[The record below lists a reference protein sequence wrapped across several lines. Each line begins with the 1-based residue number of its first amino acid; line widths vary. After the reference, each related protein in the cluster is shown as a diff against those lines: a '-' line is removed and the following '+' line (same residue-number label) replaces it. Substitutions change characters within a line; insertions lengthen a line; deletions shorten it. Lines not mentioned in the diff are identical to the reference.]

1 MPENNILQNGGEIKR
16 DENMDLLSLLNDK
29 PEEDDGIGDD
39 TTIELSPLDKAKQEK
54 AKRQSGLIVDNKD
67 LYKENEPLR
76 QLSDSDERRD
86 DIANYAKSLDDL
98 SDLASKYVYPKP
110 KNQLEDAQLMMAL
123 SEIAETGSIQTHNAF
138 TNQIKLKSEV
148 VKDEASNS
156 NDQEK
161 DVENKNDTR
170 PSFQP
175 EEEHER
181 TLQET
186 VNILIDKTGLGGN
199 IVFTDEEKKKIKN
212 SSVINITEVSEEKLK
227 TIKYI
232 KPAST
237 NAFADQI
244 EAYQLSCAST
254 PICFPASRFRAQ
266 MGGLSYGELGDISL
280 DPDSITFDQ
289 VKKRL
294 SVVYNK
300 MHNTNVDKF
309 TSFDDFLKKFAYID
323 LNMAIYGLVVST
335 FPEEDSIELTCGNKD
350 CPKAAM
356 DSEGNL
362 IKATFSH
369 KYSPRSLIEFDRC
382 GKNFLKYTEEVAD
395 CRPSEYNNLFKSSSV
410 QSYKAIELPDSKF
423 VVEVGIAS
431 AYDYLYQVLDVVVTD
446 EEKAK
451 ELFGDDVNGVMQL
464 NLALLSIVRSV
475 SIPDKDGQFTK
486 FTSGIDIVK
495 ALYNI
500 RPREIKLL
508 LSILGDTTDSYASS
522 FAFHDVKCP
531 HCGKLTKRVPVDIDK
546 LVFTEYQQLMTS
558 EINIENTLTL

>member
-16 DENMDLLSLLNDK
+16 DENMDLLSLLNEK

-54 AKRQSGLIVDNKD
+54 AKRQSGIIVDNKD
-67 LYKENEPLR
+67 LYKKDEPLR
-76 QLSDSDERRD
+76 PLSDSDERRD
-86 DIANYAKSLDDL
+86 DVSKYANELDNLTDIANKVVA
-98 SDLASKYVYPKP
+98 PKP
-110 KNQLEDAQLMMAL
+110 KNEIESAQLMTAL
-123 SEIAETGSIQTHNAF
+123 SEISETGSIQTHNPIADQIRLKTDDDVQRKQENSQKGEQSNA
-138 TNQIKLKSEV
+138 TNASSSENV
-148 VKDEASNS
+148 NGTD
-156 NDQEK
+156 D
-161 DVENKNDTR
+161 
-170 PSFQP
+170 
-175 EEEHER
+175 R
-181 TLQET
+181 TLDET
-186 VNILIDKTGLGGN
+186 VKILIDKTGLGGN
-199 IVFTDEEKKKIKN
+199 IIFTDEEKKKIKN

-237 NAFADQI
+237 NAFTDQI

-300 MHNTNVDKF
+300 MHNTNVDNFK
-309 TSFDDFLKKFAYID
+309 SFDDFLKKFAYID
-323 LNMAIYGLVVST
+323 LNMAIYGLAVST

-350 CPKAAM
+350 CPKATM

-382 GKNFLKYTEEVAD
+382 GKNFLKYTEEIAD
-395 CRPSEYNNLFKSSSV
+395 CRPSEYNHLFESSSV
-410 QSYKAIELPDSKF
+410 QSYKAIELPDSGF

-446 EEKAK
+446 EERAK

-475 SIPDKDGQFTK
+475 SIPGKNGEFTK
-486 FTSGIDIVK
+486 FTGGVDIVK

-508 LSILGDTTDSYASS
+508 LSILGDTTDSYATS

-531 HCGKLTKRVPVDIDK
+531 HCGKVTKRVPVDIDK